1 MAAVNE
7 PSPPD
12 PCRHS
17 RVPALR
23 PPIPHHLL
31 PTQPADN
38 GLERFMDTQ
47 GFGVRFLL
55 TTIGVL
61 LKLYP
66 AP

>member
-1 MAAVNE
+1 MPAYGLI
-7 PSPPD
+7 SLIIY
-12 PCRHS
+12 CRLN
-17 RVPALR
+17 RAN
-23 PPIPHHLL
+23 
-31 PTQPADN
+31 N

-47 GFGVRFLL
+47 GFGVRFLF